1 MKKNTIL
8 TFVLLSGMFTVGCN
22 PGGGPAGERRYFL
35 LDLQREGQKL
45 TESPKDMVLMVRPF
59 SLAPGYQPKE
69 LTYRTGEFEYES
81 DYYNQFVTDIG
92 QQMAE
97 QTRKWLSQSGCCAHV
112 VPPGSSLNATHML
125 EGNITRL
132 YGDFRDKAKAQ
143 ASMSITF
150 YLIDITSRKPN
161 VVFSDSLDAQ
171 IPITE
176 ATTESLVKAYQTG
189 LQQILENLEKKM
201 VQMNL
206 ATST

>member
-1 MKKNTIL
+1 MKKNSIL
-8 TFVLLSGMFTVGCN
+8 TFVLLSGMFILGCN

-35 LDLQREGQKL
+35 LDLQREGHKL

-69 LTYRTGEFEYES
+69 LTYRTGEFQYES

-97 QTRKWLSQSGCCAHV
+97 QTRKWLSQSGRFAYV
-112 VPPGSSLNATHML
+112 VPAGSNLNATHML

-171 IPITE
+171 IPITQ
-176 ATTESLVKAYQTG
+176 ATAESLVEAYQIG
-189 LQQILENLEKKM
+189 LQQILENLEKKLI
-201 VQMNL
+201 QINL
-206 ATST
+206 TT

>member
-8 TFVLLSGMFTVGCN
+8 SFVLLSGLWILGCT
-22 PGGGPAGERRYFL
+22 PGGGPASERRFFL
-35 LDLQREGQKL
+35 LDLQREGQTL
-45 TESPKDMVLMVRPF
+45 NQPLKDMVLMVRPF

-112 VPPGSSLNATHML
+112 VPPGSSLNATHVL

-150 YLIDITSRKPN
+150 YLIDMTSRPPN
-161 VVFSDSLDAQ
+161 VVLSDSIDTQ

-176 ATTESLVKAYQTG
+176 ATAESLIKAYQTG
-189 LQQILENLEKKM
+189 LQQILENFEKKLI
-201 VQMNL
+201 QINL
-206 ATST
+206 TTAR